1 MLPGVSTRQA
11 DCGEGDGTE
20 SDADTIEF
28 AEWAEA
34 RLRQIREYVDERLKG
49 ACIHCGGWLSKTN
62 KSRDHVPSKSL
73 LRKPYPDNLPVVEI
87 CRACNSRFGKD
98 EEYAAA
104 FLGAVL
110 AGSTEPHRQR
120 GPVGRGILLRN
131 EQLRSSIERA
141 KTEFRTIGETRTV
154 WTPDAR
160 RFEQVIV
167 KNARGHVYFE
177 FGEPVFDEPTNVMAR
192 PLIGLTEEERA
203 IFELA
208 DAGPGWPEVG
218 SRMLTRVV
226 EGQDLSNGWVVVQEG
241 VYRYAVT
248 QTGAF
253 VVKMVMA
260 EYLAAEVIWSDE

>member
-1 MLPGVSTRQA
+1 M
-11 DCGEGDGTE
+11 
-20 SDADTIEF
+20 
-28 AEWAEA
+28 
-34 RLRQIREYVDERLKG
+34 RQIREFVDERLKG
-49 ACIHCGGWLSKTN
+49 ACIHCGAGLSKAN
-62 KSRDHVPSKSL
+62 RSRDHVPSKAL

-87 CRACNSRFGKD
+87 CRDCNSRFAKD

-110 AGSTEPHRQR
+110 AGSTEPSRQR
-120 GPVGRGILLRN
+120 GPVGRGILRRN
-131 EQLRSSIERA
+131 ERLRSSIERA
-141 KTEFRTIGETRTV
+141 KSEFRTIGGETRTV

-167 KNARGHVYFE
+167 KNARGHVCFE
-177 FGEPVFDEPTNVMAR
+177 FGEPVFAAPTHVMAC
-192 PLIGLTEEERA
+192 PLIGLTAEERA
-203 IFELA
+203 IFDLA

-218 SRMLTRVV
+218 SRMLTRVL

-260 EYLAAEVIWSDE
+260 EYLAAEVIWADE